1 MDAAPPP
8 SLIPILLALLALFA
22 LVAVAWLGLR
32 LRDSQQALQ
41 QTPERIAALLE
52 EKHRAMLGDLHSALA
67 ATGERMSSSQLLSS
81 ESVRSMVSQELQQT
95 RESIQILQL
104 AQGRELGAN
113 RDILAQRLSE
123 LGSAM
128 QARQDAMRTEVVS
141 RLHETLA
148 EQGRMQSESAQAQVR
163 LLSEQLVGTVA
174 ALSKS
179 VETRLAE
186 MAEQG
191 RMQTEMAQVHLR
203 TLSEQLVGT
212 VGALAQSVDGRLAE
226 IGGKVGERLEEG
238 FKRTNETFAS
248 VMARLATI
256 DEAQR
261 KIDGLTSNVVGLQE
275 LLGDKRARGA
285 FGEVQLEA
293 IVRNALP
300 PGAYEMQA
308 TLGNR
313 LRVDCLLQLPDPTGR
328 VAVDSK
334 FPLENYRAAYADGAA
349 EGDRQG
355 ALRRFKADVRKHI
368 DDIAEKYIVPGE
380 TSDGAVMFVP
390 AEAVFA
396 EIHAHHP
403 ELVEHAQRRH
413 VWITSPTTMMAI
425 LNTARAVIK
434 DHETR
439 RQVHVIKDAL
449 SKLARDFE
457 RFDSRMQALA
467 NHIRQAND
475 DIQQVHVSSQKIT
488 SRFRDIE
495 QVDFDHGP
503 GTVPLPPPAE
513 GGPAP
518 GAGS

>member
-1 MDAAPPP
+1 
-8 SLIPILLALLALFA
+8 
-22 LVAVAWLGLR
+22 
-32 LRDSQQALQ
+32 
-41 QTPERIAALLE
+41 
-52 EKHRAMLGDLHSALA
+52 
-67 ATGERMSSSQLLSS
+67 
-81 ESVRSMVSQELQQT
+81 
-95 RESIQILQL
+95 
-104 AQGRELGAN
+104 
-113 RDILAQRLSE
+113 
-123 LGSAM
+123 
-128 QARQDAMRTEVVS
+128 
-141 RLHETLA
+141 
-148 EQGRMQSESAQAQVR
+148 
-163 LLSEQLVGTVA
+163 
-174 ALSKS
+174 
-179 VETRLAE
+179 
-186 MAEQG
+186 
-191 RMQTEMAQVHLR
+191 MQTEMAQVHLR

-334 FPLENYRAAYADGAA
+334 FPLENYRAAYADGAS